1 MIQFI
6 PIFYG
11 MVKVINI
18 GEAKSSAELNALQC
32 GLTRETNKGEEMTTI
47 IEPGTKIADTVLES
61 GLTFQQEL
69 LLQALKREVTTGM
82 LMTNPRYTGFPSF
95 AKAVFNFLQDK
106 KAPKTKTNLYN
117 YLVKK
122 GIYDKVSWGKK

>member
-1 MIQFI
+1 
-6 PIFYG
+6 
-11 MVKVINI
+11 
-18 GEAKSSAELNALQC
+18 
-32 GLTRETNKGEEMTTI
+32 MTTI
-47 IEPGTKIADTVLES
+47 VPGTKIADTIMES
-61 GLTFQQEL
+61 GFTFQQEL

-95 AKAVFNFLQDK
+95 AKAVLNFLNDK
-106 KAPKTKTNLYN
+106 KAPKTKKNLYN

>member
-1 MIQFI
+1 MTN
-6 PIFYG
+6 
-11 MVKVINI
+11 K
-18 GEAKSSAELNALQC
+18 
-32 GLTRETNKGEEMTTI
+32 TNKGKEMTTI

-95 AKAVFNFLQDK
+95 TKAVLNFLQDK
-106 KAPKTKTNLYN
+106 KAPKTKKNLYN
-117 YLVKK
+117 YLIKK

>member
-1 MIQFI
+1 MI
-6 PIFYG
+6 
-11 MVKVINI
+11 
-18 GEAKSSAELNALQC
+18 A
-32 GLTRETNKGEEMTTI
+32 
-47 IEPGTKIADTVLES
+47 PGTKIADQVLES
-61 GLTFQQEL
+61 GLTFQQEM

-82 LMTNPRYTGFPSF
+82 LMTNPRYTGFPSL
-95 AKAVFNFLQDK
+95 AKAVLNFLQDK

>member
-1 MIQFI
+1 M
-6 PIFYG
+6 
-11 MVKVINI
+11 
-18 GEAKSSAELNALQC
+18 
-32 GLTRETNKGEEMTTI
+32 TI
-47 IEPGTKIADTVLES
+47 IVPGTRIADEVLES
-61 GLTFQQEL
+61 GFTFRQEL

-95 AKAVFNFLQDK
+95 AKAVLNFLQDK